1 MINKLKN
8 IISILLLLALLMPA
22 IVKLEHHHE
31 HFVCKAKNE
40 KHLHE
45 EHENCAVCSFEFS
58 VFASD
63 VLNINFEN
71 EKPSDKYCN
80 NYSSINY
87 SSLSK
92 YSFLLRAPPVG
103 LSN

>member
-1 MINKLKN
+1 MFRRLRKIVSV
-8 IISILLLLALLMPA
+8 ILLLALMLPA
-22 IVKLEHHHE
+22 IVKFEHHHE
-31 HFVCKAKNE
+31 HFLCKAKNE

-45 EHENCAVCSFEFS
+45 EHEKCAVCSFEFS

-63 VLNINFEN
+63 ASSISFEK
-71 EKPSDKYCN
+71 EKYPDKYCN

-87 SSLSK
+87 STQSK

-103 LSN
+103 LED